1 MKIDVLTLF
10 PGICEGALEESILGI
25 AREKGLLDVRLWD
38 IREFTTDRHRSAD
51 DKPYGGGPGMVMK
64 VEPVLACVEHVLEER
79 GRDAHVVLLSP
90 QGRTFRQE
98 TARELSRKEHLVLIC
113 GRYEG
118 FDERIRIGLGAD
130 EISIGDYVLSGGEL
144 PAMVIVDTV
153 ARLLPGVLGC
163 EESLDEES
171 FADGDV
177 LEYPQYTRPP
187 EYRGMKVPEVLLS
200 GHHERIREW
209 RAEMSRQRTLARR
222 LKERSDEEA

>member
-10 PGICEGALEESILGI
+10 PGICQGALEESILGI
-25 AREKGLLDVRLWD
+25 AREKGLLDVKLWD

-64 VEPVLACVEHVLEER
+64 VEPVLLCAEHVLEER
-79 GRDAHVVLLSP
+79 GKDAHVILLSP

-98 TARELSRKEHLVLIC
+98 TARELARKEHLVLIC

-118 FDERIRIGLGAD
+118 FDERIRLGLQAD
-130 EISIGDYVLSGGEL
+130 EISIGGYVLSGGEL
-144 PAMVIVDTV
+144 PAMVVVDTV

-163 EESLDEES
+163 EESLAEES

-187 EYRGMKVPEVLLS
+187 EYRGMKVPEVLVS